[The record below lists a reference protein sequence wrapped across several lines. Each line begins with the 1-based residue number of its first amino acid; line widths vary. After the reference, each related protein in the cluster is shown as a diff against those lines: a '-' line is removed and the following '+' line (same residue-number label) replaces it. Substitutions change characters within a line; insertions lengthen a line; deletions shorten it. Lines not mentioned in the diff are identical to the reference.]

1 VPILN
6 SNRFASLG
14 LVVLV
19 LLLTSFSSAR
29 HAEAQQAPPQV
40 SFPITV
46 EWKPRAGVRI
56 WRLQVAADDKF
67 QDIFLDRR
75 VLGDR
80 YLVSEI
86 PSGYYFW
93 RVAPAD
99 TQSYSTPQRFFI
111 SGGTVTAID
120 VSTRFSRVKPQRARR
135 GRQ

>member
-1 VPILN
+1 MLIFS
-6 SNRFASLG
+6 SNRFGSLG
-14 LVVLV
+14 LIALV
-19 LLLTSFSSAR
+19 TLSVSFSFPR
-29 HAEAQQAPPQV
+29 QVDAQQAAQV

-46 EWKPRAGVRI
+46 EWKPQAGVRI
-56 WRLQVAADDKF
+56 WRLQVAADEKF

-75 VLGDR
+75 VVGDR

-99 TQSYSTPQRFFI
+99 SQSYSTPLRFFI

-120 VSTRFSRVKPQRARR
+120 VSTRPSRVKPQRARR

>member
-1 VPILN
+1 VLIFS
-6 SNRFASLG
+6 SNRFGSLG
-14 LVVLV
+14 LIALV
-19 LLLTSFSSAR
+19 TLSVSFSFPR
-29 HAEAQQAPPQV
+29 QVDAQQAAQV

-46 EWKPRAGVRI
+46 EWKPQAGVRI
-56 WRLQVAADDKF
+56 WRLQVAADEKF

-75 VLGDR
+75 VVGDR
-80 YLVSEI
+80 YVVSEI

-99 TQSYSTPQRFFI
+99 SQSYSTPLRFFI

-120 VSTRFSRVKPQRARR
+120 VSTRPSRVKPQRARR